1 MTPKM
6 TGMTTA
12 EVNPN
17 DLPSTRQLLMHR
29 ARGAFSVLRHW
40 LGILG
45 RAGKRMSDE
54 DGFMVAGHMS
64 FTAILAIFP
73 FLIFLASI
81 LSFIGSEE
89 DLARIVDL
97 MFETMP
103 AEVAETLEPA
113 VAEVVVGQHS
123 GFLTLGI
130 LATLWAAAN
139 GVEAIRHAFNRAYRV
154 EHLRPFWYRRLQNF
168 VFVVVL
174 ALMVPLMSFLIV
186 LAPLLWRALSVWVDL
201 GFTFQLF
208 FTVVR
213 YGIAVLALF
222 VTLMAMHRFL
232 PNNGHRLTSILP
244 GVILTVALFVI
255 AGTGFSYYLAHFA
268 DYSVT
273 YGSMASIVI
282 ALLFFYMTSVIVVL
296 GAYVNAS
303 QQSTRRRLNQKV
315 E

>member
-1 MTPKM
+1 M
-6 TGMTTA
+6 
-12 EVNPN
+12 
-17 DLPSTRQLLMHR
+17 MHR
-29 ARGAFSVLRHW
+29 ARGGLSTLRHW
-40 LGILG
+40 FVTLG
-45 RAGKRMSDE
+45 RAAKRMSDE

-73 FLIFLASI
+73 FMIFLASI
-81 LSFIGSEE
+81 LSFLGSEE
-89 DLARIVDL
+89 DLQQIVDL

-113 VAEVVVGQHS
+113 VAEVVVGQHG
-123 GFLTLGI
+123 GFLTFGI
-130 LATLWAAAN
+130 LATLWAASN
-139 GVEAIRHAFNRAYRV
+139 GVEAIRLAFNRAYRV
-154 EHLRPFWYRRLQNF
+154 EQLRPFWYRRLQNF
-168 VFVVVL
+168 AFVVLL

-186 LAPLLWRALSVWVDL
+186 LAPLLWRALTFWVDL
-201 GFTFQLF
+201 DFTFQLF

-232 PNNGHRLTSILP
+232 PNNGHRLVNILP
-244 GVILTVALFVI
+244 GVILTVVLFVV

-303 QQSTRRRLNQKV
+303 QRPKKSTTSSKA